1 MLPVQNL
8 HNEGL
13 LGESSPVN
21 VNTSDIE
28 VSPIFQPSLNN
39 SIVDLNWER
48 YQGYYFSHYE
58 IEVRNY
64 SSGSGGGY
72 QEQQLAV
79 INIETLNY
87 SFELPYLA
95 NPVFVINVYNIFG
108 RRSQTLSKA
117 KTNEVPTLLEEILP
131 IDSIQ
136 FTAFSPNESVLYY
149 SNYSK
154 LYKYNYTTN
163 SVEGSTELN
172 SSSIVFVKVLSLL
185 LEQKLLLIQAA
196 K

>member
-1 MLPVQNL
+1 MQHPQRTKKYVTCSNL
-8 HNEGL
+8 HKRRP

-28 VSPIFQPSLNN
+28 VSPVNLSQPSLNN

-79 INIETLNY
+79 INNIETLITPL
-87 SFELPYLA
+87 SFL
-95 NPVFVINVYNIFG
+95 IW
-108 RRSQTLSKA
+108 
-117 KTNEVPTLLEEILP
+117 PTLYL
-131 IDSIQ
+131 
-136 FTAFSPNESVLYY
+136 
-149 SNYSK
+149 
-154 LYKYNYTTN
+154 
-163 SVEGSTELN
+163 
-172 SSSIVFVKVLSLL
+172 
-185 LEQKLLLIQAA
+185 
-196 K
+196 

>member
-8 HNEGL
+8 HKRRPFRRKQ
-13 LGESSPVN
+13 SVN

-28 VSPIFQPSLNN
+28 VSPVNLSQPSLNN
-39 SIVDLNWER
+39 SIVDWER

-87 SFELPYLA
+87 SFELPYL
-95 NPVFVINVYNIFG
+95 VFVINVYNIFG
-108 RRSQTLSKA
+108 RRSQTFIEGQNQRS
-117 KTNEVPTLLEEILP
+117 TNFVRRGILP

-136 FTAFSPNESVLYY
+136 FT
-149 SNYSK
+149 
-154 LYKYNYTTN
+154 
-163 SVEGSTELN
+163 
-172 SSSIVFVKVLSLL
+172 VLS
-185 LEQKLLLIQAA
+185 
-196 K
+196 

>member
-1 MLPVQNL
+1 MQNPPTDKEICYL
-8 HNEGL
+8 FKIYTNEGL

-21 VNTSDIE
+21 VNTSDSI
-28 VSPIFQPSLNN
+28 SSYLSQPSLNN

-72 QEQQLAV
+72 QQLAV
-79 INIETLNY
+79 INNIETLNY
-87 SFELPYLA
+87 FELPYLA

-108 RRSQTLSKA
+108 KKSNFIEGQNQRSTNFVRRG
-117 KTNEVPTLLEEILP
+117 ILP

-136 FTAFSPNESVLYY
+136 FTAFL
-149 SNYSK
+149 
-154 LYKYNYTTN
+154 LTN
-163 SVEGSTELN
+163 QYC
-172 SSSIVFVKVLSLL
+172 II
-185 LEQKLLLIQAA
+185 LITQAIQI
-196 K
+196 

>member
-8 HNEGL
+8 HKRRPVRRKQ
-13 LGESSPVN
+13 SVN

-28 VSPIFQPSLNN
+28 VSPVNLSQPSLNN

-79 INIETLNY
+79 IILKLSITPL
-87 SFELPYLA
+87 SFL
-95 NPVFVINVYNIFG
+95 IW
-108 RRSQTLSKA
+108 
-117 KTNEVPTLLEEILP
+117 PTLYL
-131 IDSIQ
+131 
-136 FTAFSPNESVLYY
+136 
-149 SNYSK
+149 
-154 LYKYNYTTN
+154 
-163 SVEGSTELN
+163 
-172 SSSIVFVKVLSLL
+172 
-185 LEQKLLLIQAA
+185 
-196 K
+196 

>member
-8 HNEGL
+8 HKRRPFRRKQ
-13 LGESSPVN
+13 SVN

-28 VSPIFQPSLNN
+28 VSPVNLSQPSLNN

-79 INIETLNY
+79 INNMKLSIT
-87 SFELPYLA
+87 FEPY
-95 NPVFVINVYNIFG
+95 NPVFVIMFIIFFG
-108 RRSQTLSKA
+108 RRSQTFIEGQNQRS
-117 KTNEVPTLLEEILP
+117 TNFVRRGILP

-136 FTAFSPNESVLYY
+136 FTAFL
-149 SNYSK
+149 
-154 LYKYNYTTN
+154 
-163 SVEGSTELN
+163 
-172 SSSIVFVKVLSLL
+172 
-185 LEQKLLLIQAA
+185 
-196 K
+196 